1 MAALSRNKGKVGER
15 EIARELSDLT
25 GWTVRR
31 KVRQLDGESDLEGV
45 PGWSV
50 EVKRH
55 ASALPGDIAAWWA
68 QAHAQAVASGPEVVP
83 VLFFR
88 ADRREWRAV
97 FPAAIMLGLPPQER
111 PGYEWTCECSLQAW
125 AALARERDAG

>member
-1 MAALSRNKGKVGER
+1 MGAMSRNKGKAGEQ
-15 EIARELSDLT
+15 EVARELSLLT
-25 GWTVRR
+25 GWEVRR

-55 ASALPGDIAAWWA
+55 AAALPGDIAKWWA
-68 QAHAQAVASGPEVVP
+68 QAHAQAATSGPQVVP

-88 ADRREWRAV
+88 ANARKWRAV
-97 FPAAIMLGLPPQER
+97 FPVGILIGKGPQDQ
-111 PGYEWTCECSLQAW
+111 PGYEWTCETSLEAW
-125 AALARERDAG
+125 AAIARERHAS